1 MSVEINEKLVD
12 QIASQ
17 IKTQDHLADF
27 SRLLIKATVERVMAA
42 ELEEHLGYA
51 KYSPEGHNTGNSRN
65 GSTSKNIK
73 GDFGEV
79 EVKVPRDRNSDFVP
93 QLIAKGQT
101 RLNKLD
107 QQILTLY
114 ARGMTTRDIAEA
126 IHEMYGAEVSPTLI
140 SKVTDAVYDEVRT
153 WQNRPL
159 DRLFPILYLDGLV
172 VKVHQDKRVIR
183 KTVYVALGVNT
194 EGHKELLGLWLAETE
209 GAKFWLSVLTELK
222 NRGVEDVFVAC
233 VDGLTGF
240 PEAINTVFPMAQVQ
254 LCIVHQV
261 RNSLKYASYKDRKC
275 VASDLKRIYRSA
287 TAEEAEMELEAFEEA
302 WGEKFPSIGKSWRNN
317 WDNLITLFDYPEDIR
332 KAIYTTN
339 AIESLNSVIRKAI
352 KNRKIFRTDESVMK
366 VIYLAM
372 EKASEKWTMP
382 IRNWKAAMNRF
393 EIMFPDR
400 FKEQ

>member
-159 DRLFPILYLDGLV
+159 DRLFPIL
-172 VKVHQDKRVIR
+172 
-183 KTVYVALGVNT
+183 
-194 EGHKELLGLWLAETE
+194 
-209 GAKFWLSVLTELK
+209 
-222 NRGVEDVFVAC
+222 
-233 VDGLTGF
+233 
-240 PEAINTVFPMAQVQ
+240 
-254 LCIVHQV
+254 
-261 RNSLKYASYKDRKC
+261 
-275 VASDLKRIYRSA
+275 
-287 TAEEAEMELEAFEEA
+287 
-302 WGEKFPSIGKSWRNN
+302 
-317 WDNLITLFDYPEDIR
+317 
-332 KAIYTTN
+332 
-339 AIESLNSVIRKAI
+339 
-352 KNRKIFRTDESVMK
+352 
-366 VIYLAM
+366 
-372 EKASEKWTMP
+372 
-382 IRNWKAAMNRF
+382 
-393 EIMFPDR
+393 
-400 FKEQ
+400 